1 MVYSG
6 IVTYDGADIAF
17 QFDEQKLSVFPSYEL
32 FRKITMHQEGNVW
45 YRSEKKPFTD
55 GFLEGKVNGQPIILH
70 FFFDPMGYGTTQK
83 NIFECEIS
91 IFVNNYIQ
99 YNTYFTFPAKD
110 VSLIYKSQN
119 LHRFLGLI
127 PNYEVSSD
135 MSQGLCADVK
145 CDTTTTQYVSH
156 GVIDGVDISIKPSY
170 SCSWGGTNF
179 KFFPEILIK
188 MSEIRD
194 ENHLLKLYNAIRK
207 FIMFAF
213 MRIDISPDSF
223 IIENV
228 DHYKGEIYSNNYQK
242 NTIDTEDCNS
252 IWRDSIPWGILYK
265 HAVEIIEKIYM
276 EDWYMDN
283 MPKTKDERL
292 WVSDIMVSKE
302 AAAFEHEFSKTYPDG
317 LPIHS
322 EKRLIAEKEV
332 ESEIQPLFK
341 ASHGKKRDIYKG
353 FISHIR
359 NDGLGDKI
367 EFCLNEYEDCIKWL
381 KSKIAP
387 EFSNEEIADTCAN
400 IRNNIDHGNKV
411 IDLDNNVA
419 KAYSVLRALNYAMQL
434 KRVGYE
440 TNDIDNAIMNLYYI
454 SGIAP

>member
-17 QFDEQKLSVFPSYEL
+17 QFDEQKLSVFPSFEL
-32 FRKITMHQEGNVW
+32 FRKITMHQEGDEW
-45 YRSEKKPFTD
+45 CRSEKKPFTD

-70 FFFDPMGYGTTQK
+70 FFFDPMGYGTIQK

-91 IFVNNYIQ
+91 IFVDSYIQ
-99 YNTYFTFPAKD
+99 YNAYFSFPAKD
-110 VSLIYKSQN
+110 VSLIYKSQK

-127 PNYEVSSD
+127 PNYEVSPD
-135 MSQGLCADVK
+135 TSQGLCADVK
-145 CDTTTTQYVSH
+145 CDTTTVQFVSR
-156 GVIDGVDISIKPSY
+156 GAIDGVDISIEPSY

-179 KFFPEILIK
+179 NFSPEILITT
-188 MSEIRD
+188 SEIRD

-213 MRIDISPDSF
+213 MRTDISPDSF
-223 IIENV
+223 VIENA
-228 DHYKGEIYSNNYQK
+228 DYYKGEICSNNYQK

-252 IWRDSIPWGILYK
+252 IWRDSIPWEILYK
-265 HAVEIIEKIYM
+265 HAVEIIERIYM

-292 WVSDIMVSKE
+292 WVSDITVSKE
-302 AAAFEHEFSKTYPDG
+302 AAAFEHEFLRTYPDG

-322 EKRLIAEKEV
+322 AKSLIAEKEV
-332 ESEIQPLFK
+332 ESEIQPLFE

-359 NDGLGDKI
+359 NDSLRDKI
-367 EFCLNEYEDCIKWL
+367 EFCLDKYGDCIKWL

-387 EFSNEEIADTCAN
+387 DFSNEKIADTCASM
-400 IRNNIDHGNKV
+400 RNDIDHGNKV
-411 IDLDNNVA
+411 MDLGSNVA
-419 KAYSVLRALNYAMQL
+419 KAYEVLRALNYAMQL
-434 KRVGYE
+434 KRVGFE
-440 TNDIDNAIMNLYYI
+440 TNDIDKAIKNLFYI